1 MRILKLFTNLKFGGS
16 TMGKYFVVF
25 ELLNLAYSNILRS
38 LVLKA
43 IDDPDSEVD
52 ELVMSILDR
61 LFNYKEAK

>member
-1 MRILKLFTNLKFGGS
+1 MKILKLFTNLNFGGN

-25 ELLNLAYSNILRS
+25 ELLNMAYSKILRS

-43 IDDPDSEVD
+43 IDDPDSEID

-61 LFNYKEAK
+61 LFNYKEVK

>member
-1 MRILKLFTNLKFGGS
+1 
-16 TMGKYFVVF
+16 MGKYFVVF